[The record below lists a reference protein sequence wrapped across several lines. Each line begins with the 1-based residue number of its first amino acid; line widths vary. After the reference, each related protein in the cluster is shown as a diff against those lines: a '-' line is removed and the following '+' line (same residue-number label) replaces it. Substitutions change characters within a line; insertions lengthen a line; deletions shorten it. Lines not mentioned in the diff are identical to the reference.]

1 MPNGDTLVI
10 CGNVAS
16 GPPPEKRITL
26 ASLVAPRLV
35 SRFCTAKQ
43 CRINSLD
50 FQDFAKT
57 LCFSLKSNTVY
68 FPACAAGP
76 AGRQHQRRGV
86 RVAGPRVPAQK
97 DGRTGAMQCASLLLA
112 PPSPTCASM
121 CRMHCIFL
129 IVSGPHP
136 HRCLCLQQ
144 CTFKVD
150 YTLPTA
156 PGMEFGS
163 VFIGEKGENV
173 AAAVVAAGWARV
185 RRIMSNRWRL
195 FLPAFTH
202 NSLNA
207 RQRAL
212 HCKQQR
218 WQRGDALSTSE
229 PRVLHEAEECRV
241 RHNFT
246 AFLRCRCAL
255 AAASRARTMT
265 SLQRLRKQRRRRSW
279 ACGPRYDIPW
289 FAVVCFSLCG

>member
-50 FQDFAKT
+50 FQDCAKT

-121 CRMHCIFL
+121 CR
-129 IVSGPHP
+129 
-136 HRCLCLQQ
+136 
-144 CTFKVD
+144 
-150 YTLPTA
+150 
-156 PGMEFGS
+156 
-163 VFIGEKGENV
+163 N
-173 AAAVVAAGWARV
+173 
-185 RRIMSNRWRL
+185 
-195 FLPAFTH
+195 
-202 NSLNA
+202 
-207 RQRAL
+207 AL
-212 HCKQQR
+212 H
-218 WQRGDALSTSE
+218 LSDCIRPSPASLSLSAAMHLQGGLHTAHGAGHGVRL
-229 PRVLHEAEECRV
+229 RVYWREGRECGR
-241 RHNFT
+241 
-246 AFLRCRCAL
+246 RCRRGRLGAGAPNHVKSL
-255 AAASRARTMT
+255 ASVSSSVHA
-265 SLQRLRKQRRRRSW
+265 Q
-279 ACGPRYDIPW
+279 
-289 FAVVCFSLCG
+289 FA